1 MQPGNRYP
9 NRGIESASYGANLQ
23 PGSGRFTGTTGSF
36 LTGGGMPEK
45 YQDEIEEIL
54 KRAGETP
61 PSEPSQ
67 EGERRGTVDRGP
79 SPVRASREAPAPSPK
94 YRWRL
99 PRISPGKVM
108 LAGAIVL
115 ITGIWFWPLIWVGL
129 ALLAV
134 SYLLFFVTPRSIS
147 YEKKWRRGN
156 SSTA

>member
-1 MQPGNRYP
+1 
-9 NRGIESASYGANLQ
+9 
-23 PGSGRFTGTTGSF
+23 
-36 LTGGGMPEK
+36 MPEK

-54 KRAGETP
+54 KRAGEAP

-67 EGERRGTVDRGP
+67 EGERTRAVERGP
-79 SPVRASREAPAPSPK
+79 NPTRASQEVPEPGPN

-134 SYLLFFVTPRSIS
+134 SYLLFFVTPRSMS
-147 YEKKWRRGN
+147 NEKWWRGQRMDEVKSPWDRIKNWLRSG
-156 SSTA
+156 

>member
-1 MQPGNRYP
+1 
-9 NRGIESASYGANLQ
+9 
-23 PGSGRFTGTTGSF
+23 
-36 LTGGGMPEK
+36 MPDK

-54 KRAGETP
+54 KRVGEAP

-67 EGERRGTVDRGP
+67 EGERRSIVDRGP
-79 SPVRASREAPAPSPK
+79 RPIRASQEAPAASRN

-99 PRISPGKVM
+99 PRVSPGKVM
-108 LAGAIVL
+108 LTGAVVL

-147 YEKKWRRGN
+147 SEKFWRGRPVGEVQSPWDRIKN
-156 SSTA
+156 WLKSG

>member
-1 MQPGNRYP
+1 
-9 NRGIESASYGANLQ
+9 
-23 PGSGRFTGTTGSF
+23 
-36 LTGGGMPEK
+36 MPDK

-54 KRAGETP
+54 KRVGEAP

-67 EGERRGTVDRGP
+67 EGERRSIVDRDP
-79 SPVRASREAPAPSPK
+79 RPIRASQEAPAAAPN

-108 LAGAIVL
+108 LTGAIVL

-147 YEKKWRRGN
+147 YEKKWRGRSVDEVQSPWDRIKNWLKSG
-156 SSTA
+156 

>member
-1 MQPGNRYP
+1 
-9 NRGIESASYGANLQ
+9 
-23 PGSGRFTGTTGSF
+23 
-36 LTGGGMPEK
+36 MPEK

-54 KRAGETP
+54 RRAGEAP
-61 PSEPSQ
+61 PSEPAQQGDRLKSIA
-67 EGERRGTVDRGP
+67 RG
-79 SPVRASREAPAPSPK
+79 SNPVRANREAPAPSPN

-108 LAGAIVL
+108 LTGAIVL

-147 YEKKWRRGN
+147 SEKFWRGRPVGEVQSPWERLKN
-156 SSTA
+156 WLKSG